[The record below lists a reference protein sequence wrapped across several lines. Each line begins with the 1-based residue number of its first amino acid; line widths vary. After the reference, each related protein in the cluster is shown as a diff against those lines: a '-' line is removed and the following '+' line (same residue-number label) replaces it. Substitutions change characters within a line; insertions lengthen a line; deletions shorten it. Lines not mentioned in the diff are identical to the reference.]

1 MSVVTWLHRRLH
13 RTCRAREMEVLRELD
28 QRDSALFR
36 IQHRLAE
43 LEQVNE
49 SLTQAVLM
57 SRKQNTDS
65 LYETLFVE
73 REVSEDRKEFLTP
86 VWAERE
92 GEASA

>member
-1 MSVVTWLHRRLH
+1 MRFRPRVFNWFHRA
-13 RTCRAREMEVLRELD
+13 CQVREMDVLRELD
-28 QRDSALFR
+28 QRDSTVFR
-36 IQHRLAE
+36 LQRRLAE
-43 LEQVNE
+43 LEQMNE
-49 SLTQAVLM
+49 ALTQTVLM

-92 GEASA
+92 GEAS